1 MTRSRLF
8 CAALLSGSVALG
20 IPAFAQTDA
29 APATAPSTGETGQP
43 GTMGSSQPET
53 TDKAPVAGT
62 STNPADAPSA
72 ASPAATSA
80 SPAAAAVVLVPIDKT
95 EAPVP
100 QLNLMVGQVDEMDV
114 IGADGNEIGGVG
126 AVLGDQAGNAKAL
139 SVDVGGFLG
148 IGEKTVILNLSDVT
162 LDTGRLRT
170 TLTKQQIETLPDFS
184 G

>member
-53 TDKAPVAGT
+53 TDKAPA
-62 STNPADAPSA
+62 AP
-72 ASPAATSA
+72 PA

-126 AVLGDQAGNAKAL
+126 NVLGDQAGNAKAL